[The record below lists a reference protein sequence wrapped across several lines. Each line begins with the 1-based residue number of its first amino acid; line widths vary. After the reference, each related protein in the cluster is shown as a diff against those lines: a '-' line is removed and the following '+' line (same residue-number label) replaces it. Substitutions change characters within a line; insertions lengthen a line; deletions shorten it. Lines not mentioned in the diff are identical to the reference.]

1 MRVVGGFIVQRS
13 LQIHNV
19 IETITSVIISGSQ
32 VAERDGNAF
41 RGEGVRYGE
50 TERSKNEGK
59 SGRF

>member
-1 MRVVGGFIVQRS
+1 MQRS

-59 SGRF
+59 SRRF